1 MQALPLKRVFTGL
14 TLALAISSTQAAE
27 VSGTIGFTN
36 DYRFRGISQTTG
48 DAAIQGSIDVAFEN
62 GVYAGMWG
70 SNVDWGDDA
79 NIEVDY
85 YLGFSNDISDNLS
98 YDLSFAYFTYPGYET
113 ADGDYAEVS
122 FSLLYSGLN
131 LAGNNLG
138 DLAATFAYSN
148 DYFNSGDDS
157 KYIAVDY
164 SYGVTD
170 NISLDLHAG
179 HSFGAAWDGYGYE
192 DYSIGLSG
200 SLAGLDLAV
209 NYLTNTLDV
218 AKTNDS
224 DDNAL
229 VFSVSRSF

>member
-1 MQALPLKRVFTGL
+1 MNTLLLKRVFTGL
-14 TLALAISSTQAAE
+14 TLALTISSTQAAE

-48 DAAIQGSIDVAFEN
+48 DAAVQGSLDVAFDN
-62 GVYAGMWG
+62 GVYAGVWG

-79 NIEVDY
+79 NIEIDY
-85 YLGFSNDISDNLS
+85 YLGFGNDINDNLS
-98 YDLSFAYFTYPGYET
+98 YDLSLAYYTYPGYKA
-113 ADGDYAEVS
+113 ADGDYAEL
-122 FSLLYSGLN
+122 SLALNYSGLN
-131 LAGNNLG
+131 MGGSDLG
-138 DLAATFAYSN
+138 DIGVTFAYSN

-157 KYIAVDY
+157 KYIALDY
-164 SYGVTD
+164 SYGVTE

-179 HSFGAAWDGYGYE
+179 HSFGDAWDGYGYE

-218 AKTNDS
+218 AKTNDY
-224 DDNAL
+224 DDNAV

>member
-1 MQALPLKRVFTGL
+1 MQDLPLKRVFTGL
-14 TLALAISSTQAAE
+14 TLALVISSTQAAE
-27 VSGTIGFTN
+27 VSGTVGFTN
-36 DYRFRGISQTTG
+36 DYRFRGISQTSG
-48 DAAIQGSIDVAFEN
+48 DAAIQGSLDVAFEN
-62 GVYAGMWG
+62 GAYAGMWG

-79 NIEVDY
+79 NIEIDY
-85 YLGFSNDISDNLS
+85 YVGFSNDISDDLS
-98 YDLSFAYFTYPGYET
+98 YDAFFAYYTYPGYES

-122 FSLLYSGLN
+122 FTLLYSGLN
-131 LAGNNLG
+131 DLG
-138 DLAATFAYSN
+138 DIAATFAYSN

-157 KYIAVDY
+157 KYIALDY
-164 SYGVTD
+164 SYGVTE

-209 NYLTNTLDV
+209 NYLSNTLDV

-224 DDNAL
+224 DDNTV